1 MLQRL
6 LATDIPDP
14 PSASDWRVL
23 RALTGYRWILAVAL
37 LAGYSTDF
45 TTQLIDVMAP
55 APFLVATVF
64 SAISALMATIT
75 LEMRRP
81 GLAWQTVIHVGSDLL
96 LVSVLVYATGGVV
109 GGLGVL
115 MLVPCVTA
123 SLLVNRRAA
132 AFTAAL
138 ASVML
143 LVQEAY
149 IGLTLRPD
157 QALLSGAMTAAGLLG
172 LLLFVVS
179 LTANALAVR
188 ARRGE
193 ALARQVGGDL
203 ASLARLNE
211 TIVQRMRAGVI
222 VLAADETVQSSNP
235 AAQKLLKF
243 TPNVHGQALARCSAA
258 LAVRLAAWRGD
269 PNADVQP
276 MESPDG
282 RNVIPQFVRLGWSA
296 RQPLLIM
303 LEDATA
309 MVEQAQQMKLAALG
323 RLSASIAHE
332 IRNPLSAIT
341 SAGQLLE
348 ESPTLPVEDRDLT
361 RIIREHGR
369 RIDAIVSDVLSL
381 GSGQASN
388 PEPLQLATWLNDVV
402 PQYFEAIGD
411 DDADIEL
418 RGIDDGLIVM
428 FDPLHLRRV
437 LTNLWDNSRAYGRS
451 TSQDTNHCRVTVH
464 AWRNDNRVVLD
475 VIDDGPGVE
484 QHTADKLFEPFYTS
498 RANGTGLGLFI
509 ARELCASNNAQIQ
522 LVRED
527 VRPDGAASGTWMQIT
542 LRAAQSEDGAATNMV
557 EHAA

>member
-1 MLQRL
+1 MLSRL
-6 LATDIPDP
+6 LASDIPDP

-37 LAGYSTDF
+37 LAGYSTQF
-45 TTQLIDVMAP
+45 TEQLIEVMAP
-55 APFLVATVF
+55 APFLVATLF
-64 SAISALMATIT
+64 SAISAVIATIT
-75 LEMRRP
+75 LEVRRP
-81 GLAWQTVIHVGSDLL
+81 GLAWQTIIHVGSDIL
-96 LVSVLVYATGGVV
+96 LVSVLVYASGGIA

-132 AFTAAL
+132 AFTAAF

-143 LVQEAY
+143 LMQEAY
-149 IGLTLRPD
+149 ISLTLRPGQD
-157 QALLSGAMTAAGLLG
+157 FLSSAMTAAGVLG

-203 ASLARLNE
+203 KSMARLNE

-222 VLAADETVQSSNP
+222 VLAADETVQTSNP

-243 TPNVHGQALARCSAA
+243 SPSVHGQPLARCSPA
-258 LAVRLAAWRGD
+258 LAVRLAAWRSD
-269 PNADVQP
+269 PIADVDP
-276 MESPDG
+276 MQSPDG
-282 RNVIPQFVRLGWSA
+282 RDVIPQFVRLGWAA

-348 ESPTLPVEDRDLT
+348 ESPTLPSDDRELT

-369 RIDAIVSDVLSL
+369 RSDAIGQEVLSL
-381 GSGQASN
+381 GRGQASN
-388 PEPLQLATWLNDVV
+388 PQALPLARWLGTVV
-402 PQYFEAIGD
+402 PQYFEAIGQGC
-411 DDADIEL
+411 ADIEL
-418 RGIDDGLIVM
+418 LDIDDSLAVM

-437 LTNLWDNSRAYGRS
+437 LTNLWDNSHAYGQR
-451 TSQDTNHCRVTVH
+451 DGHCRITLH
-464 AWRNDNRVVLD
+464 AYRKDQRVVLD
-475 VIDDGPGVE
+475 VIDDGPGVAE
-484 QHTADKLFEPFYTS
+484 HTSDKLFEPFYTS
-498 RANGTGLGLFI
+498 RAGGTGLGLFI
-509 ARELCASNNAQIQ
+509 ARELCASNSAQLQ
-522 LVRED
+522 LIRED
-527 VRPDGAASGTWMQIT
+527 VRPAGAARGTWMQLIM
-542 LRAAQSEDGAATNMV
+542 RAAETNIANPDTAV